1 MVNTQ
6 DIIYLTKFYTPF
18 AALVIVYHYAI
29 AFESQPQLNFTL
41 TLNKFYMLSIQQVFL
56 ERVGCFFV
64 EVQRLFV
71 YEDPPLEI
79 VKTCSTIAL
88 SRGLK
93 VFAVR
98 NGSECLGDKYLP
110 SALPR
115 LNVSEGCRGGRGGR
129 NVSDVYRPKSKRACL
144 FFLFFFYTKRPYYE
158 KTRQS
163 RLFLPQTFLA
173 FESQLSSHSL
183 IILIF
188 ISDEFFQSLYSPH
201 KQISNMLKS

>member
-1 MVNTQ
+1 
-6 DIIYLTKFYTPF
+6 
-18 AALVIVYHYAI
+18 
-29 AFESQPQLNFTL
+29 
-41 TLNKFYMLSIQQVFL
+41 MLSIQQVFL

-79 VKTCSTIAL
+79 VKACSTVAL

-93 VFAVR
+93 AFAVR
-98 NGSECLGDKYLP
+98 NGSDCLGDKYLP

-129 NVSDVYRPKSKRACL
+129 NVSDVYQPKSKRARL
-144 FFLFFFYTKRPYYE
+144 FFCFFLHETPCYE
-158 KTRQS
+158 KNRQS
-163 RLFLPQTFLA
+163 RLFLPKTFLA

-183 IILIF
+183 IIVIA
-188 ISDEFFQSLYSPH
+188 ISGDRFQTW
-201 KQISNMLKS
+201 

>member
-6 DIIYLTKFYTPF
+6 EIIHLTKFYTPF
-18 AALVIVYHYAI
+18 AALVIVHHCAI
-29 AFESQPQLNFTL
+29 VFESQPQLNFTL
-41 TLNKFYMLSIQQVFL
+41 TLNELYMLSIQQVFL

-144 FFLFFFYTKRPYYE
+144 FFFFF
-158 KTRQS
+158 
-163 RLFLPQTFLA
+163 FLHETPILR
-173 FESQLSSHSL
+173 ENSSKPFVFAPDLPSV
-183 IILIF
+183 
-188 ISDEFFQSLYSPH
+188 
-201 KQISNMLKS
+201 

>member
-6 DIIYLTKFYTPF
+6 DITYLTKFYTPF

-29 AFESQPQLNFTL
+29 VFESQPQLNFTL
-41 TLNKFYMLSIQQVFL
+41 TLNKFYMLSIQKVFL